1 MIYNSNFLVVSDSK
15 HEVRDLLN
23 VNHVYQV
30 VSSNCV
36 WDEDKGIV
44 GDLHYDINL
53 IIVVYSNMNSIILD
67 YNKDIIFDGNGEI
80 WDL

>member
-80 WDL
+80 